1 MEFFRAALL
10 GSVIATCACS
20 PSAREHRSLNKD
32 GSGQTETVPRKALV
46 LRPVRTLDVDLEQLA
61 GAVFTPGARVIGT
74 DGTASFALPG
84 PFPGKVAHVA
94 ADGKVTVTEG
104 RLVADAPLRF
114 VRDADRM
121 RAVAFDGGTTYAAI
135 ERVTAAVPWSATGA
149 SSGCC
154 AWWEHTLWRAA
165 PGALDAGLLRAV
177 TPPNQAWSVIDL
189 HQPGAIEPRWRVLL
203 TQGQGAVVAAA
214 VSPRADQLVLVV
226 ATPDGAASVQA
237 RRVTDGGITWSAD
250 LGSPASE
257 WRRGDGRIAYRRD
270 GARIAVL
277 VQDPGRCESCTAIE
291 VFDTVRGDRLQ
302 RVGLETIFAPRF
314 TTIGLTD
321 DTVWVFEHVP
331 PSSTDLATRPQR
343 CQYEARDLE
352 GHTRRAKPPADWGLS
367 DCTVWAMAPR
377 YDGAGVTMLGQR
389 DHRLLWLTADAAP

>member
-1 MEFFRAALL
+1 MGAEAYATGSSVAFTGAPDLHTAAHEAAHVVQQRGGVQLKGGVGEANDPYERHADAVADQVVQGKSAEATTRTEY
-10 GSVIATCACS
+10 GSS
-20 PSAREHRSLNKD
+20 M
-32 GSGQTETVPRKALV
+32 
-46 LRPVRTLDVDLEQLA
+46 
-61 GAVFTPGARVIGT
+61 
-74 DGTASFALPG
+74 
-84 PFPGKVAHVA
+84 VA
-94 ADGKVTVTEG
+94 ADGRVTVAEG

-135 ERVTAAVPWSATGA
+135 ERVTFAVPWSATGA
-149 SSGCC
+149 GSGCC

-214 VSPRADQLVLVV
+214 VSPRADRLVLVV
-226 ATPDGAASVQA
+226 ATSDGAASVQA

-343 CQYEARDLE
+343 CAE
-352 GHTRRAKPPADWGLS
+352 PAI
-367 DCTVWAMAPR
+367 
-377 YDGAGVTMLGQR
+377 
-389 DHRLLWLTADAAP
+389 LLDAFSG